1 MSSNAPKAIDPQ
13 DTVQFLVGELKKVYD
28 SKSMVGAIIMTYV
41 LIDSMARAGLPAGRN
56 DVKRDDFVAWVDKYM
71 KTATPAEYQYAG
83 IDVYN
88 ARCGM
93 LHTFTAQIHK
103 PARHFGYHDGSPH
116 RYRPDIDA
124 RLVMISVPLF
134 IDDFWV
140 AVARF
145 LADKHSGPD
154 YAVVQS
160 RFGEMF
166 AAYPYKGKSWEPGG
180 P

>member
-1 MSSNAPKAIDPQ
+1 
-13 DTVQFLVGELKKVYD
+13 
-28 SKSMVGAIIMTYV
+28 MTYV
-41 LIDSMARAGLPAGRN
+41 LIDSIARAGLPTGRN
-56 DVKRDDFVAWVDKYM
+56 DVKKDDFVSWVDKYM

-103 PARHFGYHDGSPH
+103 AARHFGYHDGSPH

-124 RLVMISVPLF
+124 RLVMISVPLL
-134 IDDFWV
+134 IDDFWA

-145 LADKHSGPD
+145 LADKARRNGLRAS
-154 YAVVQS
+154 AVSLRRNVRRLSVQ
-160 RFGEMF
+160 G
-166 AAYPYKGKSWEPGG
+166 
-180 P
+180 